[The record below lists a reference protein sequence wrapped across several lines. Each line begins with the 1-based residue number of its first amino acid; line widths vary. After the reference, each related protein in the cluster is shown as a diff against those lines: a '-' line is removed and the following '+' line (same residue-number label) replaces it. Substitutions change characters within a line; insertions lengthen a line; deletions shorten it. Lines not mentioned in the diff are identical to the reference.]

1 MVEST
6 TSSTKYDEA
15 TARYLYS
22 MKDSVFEKGGI
33 LIKLHISAVA
43 HQPYNESDSFT
54 DEPIGRIYC
63 VPKYDCSNLS
73 LSTYKWRTGKECF
86 IKRD

>member
-6 TSSTKYDEA
+6 QSNSTIADEA
-15 TARYLYS
+15 SLKYIYDMR
-22 MKDSVFEKGGI
+22 DSVFEKGGI
-33 LIKLHISAVA
+33 LIRLHISAVA

-63 VPKYDCSNLS
+63 IPRYDTNNLT
-73 LSTYKWRTGKECF
+73 LSYFKW
-86 IKRD
+86 